1 MTKNDGLAKVD
12 VVVIG
17 AGGSGLAAAV
27 AAAEKGAAVI
37 VLEKRRVSGG
47 NSAMAGG
54 LLAAETQLQK
64 QNVVDVR
71 RDELF
76 KIAMDYA
83 HWKINP
89 RIIRAYVDKS
99 ADTIRWLEEKGVVFA
114 SLSTMYPNQH
124 LRTLHLPSKGGSEII
139 QALRRRCKELGI
151 RVLCQTPAAGIS
163 FKNRI
168 WTVLAKS
175 LEDKNEITIKA
186 GCIVIASG
194 GYGGSQKILKQYFPN
209 YHENMFT
216 VGLPHTGDGL
226 LMAMAAGA
234 ATEGLGVVQLSGPGF
249 HGASLVGVVAQ
260 EPGTLWIN
268 KYGERFADESI
279 AFDISLRGNVVDR
292 QPDKISYTLFDESIK
307 QSLIESGL
315 AQIPHG
321 CRNLMPGTPLND
333 LDQSLQ
339 SEANRDRVKI
349 TQSLDEIA
357 KWIGIDADVLKSTV
371 DEYNTYCLKGHDN
384 LFVKDPKYL
393 LALKAPPYYAV
404 RCYSC
409 FTDTM
414 GGIKV
419 NDRMEVLGIQDRTI
433 SGLYAAGV
441 CVGGWESETYCYLLS
456 GSTLGFAYNSGRIA
470 GENAAKYITANWSL
484 KTTLGHP

>member
-1 MTKNDGLAKVD
+1 MSTGFKTEKVD
-12 VVVIG
+12 VVIVG
-17 AGGSGLAAAV
+17 GGGSGLAAAV
-27 AAAEKGAAVI
+27 AAAEKGATVI
-37 VLEKRRVSGG
+37 VLEKRRVLGG

-64 QNVVDVR
+64 QNMVDVR

-99 ADTIRWLEEKGVVFA
+99 ADTIRWLEEKGVNFT

-124 LRTLHLPSKGGSEII
+124 LRTLHLSSKGGSEII
-139 QALRRRCKELGI
+139 QSLRRKCGELGI
-151 RVLCQTPAAGIS
+151 KVHCKTPAIKIS
-163 FKNRI
+163 FDNQGWI
-168 WTVLAKS
+168 VTAKS
-175 LEDKNEITIKA
+175 AEDEKENIVKTRS
-186 GCIVIASG
+186 IVIASG
-194 GYGGSQKILKQYFPN
+194 GYGGSRALLRQYFPN

-216 VGLPHTGDGL
+216 VGLPHAGDGL
-226 LMAMAAGA
+226 LMAIEAGA
-234 ATEGLGVVQLSGPGF
+234 ATEGLGVVQLSGPGY
-249 HGASLVGVVAQ
+249 HGSALVGVVAQ
-260 EPGTLWIN
+260 EPSTLWVN

-279 AFDISLRGNVVDR
+279 AFDISLRGNAVDR
-292 QPDKISYTLFDESIK
+292 QPEKISYSLFDETIK
-307 QSLIESGL
+307 NNLIEGGL

-321 CRNLMPGTPLND
+321 CRNLQPGTRLND
-333 LDQSLQ
+333 LDESLK
-339 SEANRDRVKI
+339 SEAAKGRVKI
-349 TQSLDEIA
+349 AGTLDEIA
-357 KWIGIDADVLKSTV
+357 AWIGIDPTVLKSTEE
-371 DEYNTYCLKGHDN
+371 EYNAFCLSGYDK

-393 LALKAPPYYAV
+393 HALKATPYYAIK
-404 RCYSC
+404 CYSC

-419 NDRMEVLGIQDRTI
+419 NDRMEVLDSLDRPI
-433 SGLYAAGV
+433 AGLYAAGV

-470 GENAAKYITANWSL
+470 GENATKYQSY
-484 KTTLGHP
+484 K

>member
-1 MTKNDGLAKVD
+1 MSVSSETIKVD
-12 VVVIG
+12 IVVIG

-27 AAAEKGAAVI
+27 AAAEKGATAI
-37 VLEKRRVSGG
+37 VLEKRRVPGG

-54 LLAAETQLQK
+54 LLAAETQFQK
-64 QNVVDVR
+64 QNIVDVR

-89 RIIRAYVDKS
+89 RIIRAYIDKS

-124 LRTLHLPSKGGSEII
+124 LRTLHLPRKGGSEII
-139 QALRRRCKELGI
+139 QALRSNCGERGI
-151 RVLCQTPAAGIS
+151 KVLCQTPATKIL
-163 FKNRI
+163 FKNNG
-168 WTVLAKS
+168 WTVEAKS
-175 LEDKNEITIKA
+175 AEGEKEIIIKA
-186 GCIVIASG
+186 GSIVIASG
-194 GYGGSQKILKQYFPN
+194 GYGGSKEILKQYFPN
-209 YHENMFT
+209 YDENMFT

-226 LMAMAAGA
+226 RMAMEVGA

-249 HGASLVGVVAQ
+249 QGASLVGVVAQ

-279 AFDISLRGNVVDR
+279 AFDISLRGNVIDR
-292 QPDKISYTLFDESIK
+292 QPDKISYSLFDETIK
-307 QSLIESGL
+307 NSLIEGGL

-321 CRNLMPGTPLND
+321 CRNLQPGTR
-333 LDQSLQ
+333 LDGLDESLK
-339 SEANRDRVKI
+339 SEAARGRVKI
-349 TQSLDEIA
+349 ADTLDDIGA
-357 KWIGIDADVLKSTV
+357 WIGVDPIVLKSTIA
-371 DEYNTYCLKGHDN
+371 EYNTFCYGGHDK

-393 LALKAPPYYAV
+393 QALKAPPYYAV
-404 RCYSC
+404 KCYSC

-419 NDRMEVLGIQDRTI
+419 NDRMEVLNAQDKPMA
-433 SGLYAAGV
+433 GLYAAGV

-470 GENAAKYITANWSL
+470 GENAASYVTGI
-484 KTTLGHP
+484 